1 MQVYVPTRLLTNL
14 GHSPVSAILVMMLM
28 AFLLSLCSEADAFI
42 GASFL
47 ASFGLAPVM
56 AFLVIGPM
64 IDIKNLLMMKHY
76 FNNRFIIEFM
86 AIISIVILGYS
97 LVIGGL

>member
-1 MQVYVPTRLLTNL
+1 
-14 GHSPVSAILVMMLM
+14 
-28 AFLLSLCSEADAFI
+28 
-42 GASFL
+42 
-47 ASFGLAPVM
+47 M

-76 FNNRFIIEFM
+76 FKNRFIIEFM